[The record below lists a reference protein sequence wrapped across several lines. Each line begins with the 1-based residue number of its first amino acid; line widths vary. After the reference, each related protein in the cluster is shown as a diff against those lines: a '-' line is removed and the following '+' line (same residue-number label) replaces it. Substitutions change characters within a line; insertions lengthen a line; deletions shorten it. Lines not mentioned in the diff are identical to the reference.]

1 MIIKNKYIPNY
12 NMSTAFNEINLKDY
26 INNKI
31 DEKINEYFTK
41 FGFVYDKTKNIDDY
55 YLKLKTNI
63 DNEYNEI
70 KQIENSSK
78 KPTDENTIKYEPN
91 TNINEKPFKATL
103 NDYFNSNNLKD
114 EKLGPN
120 EKNNFDLT
128 RYQKEVSD
136 TMKNL
141 LKQKYNHYYGDI
153 TSYTFEDNQLFN
165 DFMNNISRDTLIE
178 LFKNIKI
185 NLDDFDDKSIKMHV
199 DWISSIEDMPNLIR
213 NEYYQIVKI
222 IIREKYRKVL
232 NLKNPA
238 FDKEDK
244 TYFEQ
249 MLVSELYQN
258 FDLIIDTIIKKYDK
272 QIFDY
277 LFGQTYYMVN
287 DGRK

>member
-1 MIIKNKYIPNY
+1 MIIRNKYIHNY
-12 NMSTAFNEINLKDY
+12 KMSTAFNEINLKDY

-31 DEKINEYFTK
+31 DERINEYLVK
-41 FGFVYDKTKNIDDY
+41 CGIVYDKTKNIDDY

-70 KQIENSSK
+70 KQIENISK
-78 KPTDENTIKYEPN
+78 KSTDENTIKYEPN
-91 TNINEKPFKATL
+91 TNINEKPFKETL
-103 NDYFNSNNLKD
+103 NDFYNGNNLKD
-114 EKLGPN
+114 VKLGPN
-120 EKNNFDLT
+120 ENVAFNFSK
-128 RYQKEVSD
+128 YQEEVSD
-136 TMKNL
+136 AMKNL

-165 DFMNNISRDTLIE
+165 TFMNNLNRNTLIE

-185 NLDDFDDKSIKMHV
+185 NLDEFDDKGIKMHIE
-199 DWISSIEDMPNLIR
+199 WISSIEDIPSCVR
-213 NEYYQIVKI
+213 NEYYQIVKM

-232 NLKNPA
+232 NLKNPS

-249 MLVSELYQN
+249 MLVSELHQN

-277 LFGQTYYMVN
+277 LFGQKYYMVD